1 MIDIVFGDS
10 ACGSLRLAQRYG
22 KGEYIMDGPFAVFIS
37 HEDGSEPTQEEIEAA
52 KREAVEKERLAWERA
67 VPLGGNPEDIFG
79 FDLVLS
85 VGDISEIQPGINRV
99 QILGN
104 LYSIYP
110 NSDWQQVVQ
119 EIVSKAKEDMKTV
132 EERAASGESLRI
144 WYSNKP
150 DEMCGLY
157 WFMDHLD
164 QWKVHDGQVFVV
176 KLPEWEANEEG
187 EIIQKSCWGE
197 VAPGE
202 WYRYITL
209 QKPVL
214 PGFIQSCATCWKE
227 LQRENSLL
235 RAVVNGQLVSVSEKL
250 YDDFILREIAAEGN
264 EFNEA
269 KIIGQVLAK
278 YRLGIADFWV
288 ALRIEEM
295 IRAGMFEV
303 VSDAAEDMPH
313 YHRVLKKCI

>member
-197 VAPGE
+197 VAPRE

-235 RAVVNGQLVSVSEKL
+235 RAVVNGQLVSVSEKF

>member
-235 RAVVNGQLVSVSEKL
+235 RAVVNGQLVSVSEKF

-278 YRLGIADFWV
+278 YRLGIADFCV